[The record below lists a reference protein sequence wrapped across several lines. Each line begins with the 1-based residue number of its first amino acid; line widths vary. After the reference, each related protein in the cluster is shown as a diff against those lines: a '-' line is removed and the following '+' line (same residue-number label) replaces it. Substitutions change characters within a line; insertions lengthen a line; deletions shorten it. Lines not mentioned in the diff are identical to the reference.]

1 MNRRELLKWI
11 PPVVIAVTLPAHAQ
25 TSPIAEQQDIDA
37 TPFDDGVPPVDSVC
51 DEGKTLICHHP
62 HININR
68 ENIDLCVADE
78 AVGKHVILH
87 HDTIGPCDE

>member
-37 TPFDDGVPPVDSVC
+37 TPVDADPC
-51 DEGKTLICHHP
+51 KEGETLICHSP
-62 HININR
+62 KININR
-68 ENIDLCVADE
+68 EYDELCVPDE
-78 AVGKHVILH
+78 AVRRHVILH